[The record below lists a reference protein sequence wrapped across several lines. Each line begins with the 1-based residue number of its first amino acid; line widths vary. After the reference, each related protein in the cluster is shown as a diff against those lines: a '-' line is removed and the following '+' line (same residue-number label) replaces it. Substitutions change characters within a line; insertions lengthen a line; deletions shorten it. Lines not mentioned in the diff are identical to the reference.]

1 MVTQLYIY
9 DASIQS
15 DMLWIVGRIIIN
27 WSWMGMWIIGDNKPQ
42 VLLIFS
48 ILGNCC
54 VEKEILET
62 ELHYLPFPMVVLQK
76 RKKKDSLVQSICKQ
90 ANYSPSGKHTYLI
103 FGNRRFLIFEML
115 LQDVL
120 SLFGIACEK

>member
-1 MVTQLYIY
+1 M
-9 DASIQS
+9 
-15 DMLWIVGRIIIN
+15 
-27 WSWMGMWIIGDNKPQ
+27 
-42 VLLIFS
+42 
-48 ILGNCC
+48 
-54 VEKEILET
+54 EKEILET